1 MDYLSTE
8 NRFGTKQK
16 NLLVISRFFFEKI
29 IYKHTILVKFLRYL
43 IMKKLYILLN
53 ILTFCGVSA
62 QNFNPKTINLTE
74 NVSVQDF
81 SFLKEELKN
90 AQVVMLGEISH
101 FDGNVFEMKTKIVK
115 YLHQEMGYNTIAF
128 ESGIYDIW
136 KAQQSINANENVR
149 TAFENSLFPI
159 WAKKNEFQSFIDFYD
174 QNKSNLKLFGFD
186 IQITGKFGEKELFT
200 ELFNYCKQNQLP
212 LDLNK
217 EDLELLFESMFNSG
231 IFDEGDITYSQFKNS
246 FHKLLTAIEQKPKN
260 ETNFYWIQTL
270 KSLCSLA
277 EQNYKKIRV
286 LSTFGTTLEDNIRD
300 KQMADNLLA
309 YIKTHPNEKI
319 ICWGAN
325 QHFTNDM
332 SSIKEP
338 IIEKFI
344 PMGSYVKTSLNEKV
358 YSLAAVTARDSIYL
372 QGKWEKTPIDKLSFE
387 AYLKNKNTPHLFISS
402 NQKEMKQTML
412 NRFFSPITFIP
423 ARLDLLHDGYLYF
436 NTAQQST
443 SIETNDNEILVD
455 ISPTSN
461 QKTEESIEIKTSIN
475 TKDILIEEVAIAG
488 YSKNYPYKILKK
500 TIENI
505 KKNYPTKPFNTDSF
519 SNLKVQVQ
527 DTTYLNVDFT
537 ANQYDRGYNGIT
549 RSTIQLKEIRWNNIN
564 GYKPESL
571 GNINNLNQN
580 PIMYAQFLNKRK
592 LKKYEFKI
600 LNKGTYNNK
609 EVFVIEFSTNRN
621 HFSYTHRGFLSK
633 YSGTLYI
640 NTDDYAIVKL
650 IENWEVTEF
659 PEDRMLLLSEEFN
672 NKFFKKIFTYETKE
686 TNYNISN
693 NLYYLTFSKDN
704 ITGNYFDAN
713 NKSYLFTNEFK
724 SFWSNFNDI
733 NPKEITFKQE
743 QNSLKKVPY
752 NPTFWE
758 SYKLPE

>member
-1 MDYLSTE
+1 
-8 NRFGTKQK
+8 
-16 NLLVISRFFFEKI
+16 
-29 IYKHTILVKFLRYL
+29 
-43 IMKKLYILLN
+43 MKKLFLFLN
-53 ILTFCGVSA
+53 ILSFCGISA
-62 QNFNPKTINLTE
+62 QNFNPKIINLPE
-74 NVSVQDF
+74 NVSIQDF

-90 AQVVMLGEISH
+90 TQVVMLGEISH

-115 YLHQEMGYNTIAF
+115 YLHQELGYNTIAF
-128 ESGIYDIW
+128 ESGVYDVW
-136 KAQQSINANENVR
+136 KAQKSINNNEN
-149 TAFENSLFPI
+149 TKLAFENSLFPI
-159 WAKKNEFQSFIDFYD
+159 WAKKNEFQSFIEFYD

-186 IQITGKFGEKELFT
+186 TQITGKYGEKELFT
-200 ELFNYCKQNQLP
+200 DLYDYCKQNQLT

-231 IFDEGDITYSQFKNS
+231 VFDEGDITYAQFKNS
-246 FHKLLTAIEQKPKN
+246 FHKLLASIEQKPKTD
-260 ETNFYWIQTL
+260 TNFYWTQIL
-270 KSLCSLA
+270 RSLLSLG
-277 EQNYKKIRV
+277 EQNHKKIRV
-286 LSTFGTTLEDNIRD
+286 LSTFNTTLEDNFRD

-325 QHFTNDM
+325 QHFANDM

-338 IIEKFI
+338 IINKFV
-344 PMGSYVKTSLNEKV
+344 PMGSYIKTALKEKM
-358 YSLAAVTARDSIYL
+358 YSLAAITARDSIYL
-372 QGKWEKTPIDKLSFE
+372 QEKWEKTPVDKLSFE
-387 AYLKNKNTPHLFISS
+387 YYLKNKNTPHMFISS
-402 NQKEMKQTML
+402 NQKEMKQIML
-412 NRFFSPITFIP
+412 NRFFSPVTFIP
-423 ARLDLLHDGYLYF
+423 ARLDLVHDGYLFF
-436 NTAQQST
+436 NSAKQST
-443 SIETNDNEILVD
+443 SIAANENEIIVE
-455 ISPTSN
+455 IPPVIT
-461 QKTEESIEIKTSIN
+461 KKPEESIDIKTSIN

-505 KKNYPTKPFNTDSF
+505 KKNYPIKSFNTESY
-519 SNLKVQVQ
+519 SNLHVQVQ
-527 DTTYLNVDFT
+527 DTTYVNVDFI
-537 ANQYDRGYNGIT
+537 ANQFDRGYQGIT
-549 RSTIQLKEIRWNNIN
+549 RSTIQLKEIRWNTIN

-571 GNINNLNQN
+571 GNISNLNQN

-621 HFSYTHRGFLSK
+621 HFGYTHRGFLSN

-659 PEDRMLLLSEEFN
+659 PEDRMLLLSEEYN

-686 TNYNISN
+686 TNYNVSN

-713 NKSYLFTNEFK
+713 NKTHQFNTEFK
-724 SFWSNFNDI
+724 SFWSNFNDV

-752 NPTFWE
+752 NQPFWE

>member
-1 MDYLSTE
+1 
-8 NRFGTKQK
+8 
-16 NLLVISRFFFEKI
+16 
-29 IYKHTILVKFLRYL
+29 
-43 IMKKLYILLN
+43 MKKLFLLLN
-53 ILTFCGVSA
+53 IFCFLSISA
-62 QNFNPKTINLTE
+62 QNFNPKVINLQE

-115 YLHQEMGYNTIAF
+115 YLHQELGYNTIAF
-128 ESGIYDIW
+128 ESGVYDVW
-136 KAQQSINANENVR
+136 KAQKSINNNEN
-149 TAFENSLFPI
+149 TKIALENSLFPI
-159 WAKKNEFQSFIDFYD
+159 WAKKNEFQSFIDFYN
-174 QNKSNLKLFGFD
+174 QNKNNLKLFGFD
-186 IQITGKFGEKELFT
+186 IQITGTYGEKELFT
-200 ELFNYCKQNQLP
+200 DLFDYCKQNQLT

-217 EDLELLFESMFNSG
+217 EDLELLFESIFNSG
-231 IFDEGDITYSQFKNS
+231 VFDEGDITYAQFKNS
-246 FHKLLTAIEQKPKN
+246 FHKLLTAIEQKPKT
-260 ETNFYWIQTL
+260 ETNFYWTQIL
-270 KSLCSLA
+270 KSLLSLG

-286 LSTFGTTLEDNIRD
+286 LSTFNTTLEDNLRD

-309 YIKTHPNEKI
+309 YIKTHPKEKI

-325 QHFTNDM
+325 QHFANDM
-332 SSIKEP
+332 SSIKAP
-338 IIEKFI
+338 IIEKFV
-344 PMGSYVKTSLNEKV
+344 PMGSYIKTALREKS
-358 YSLAAVTARDSIYL
+358 YSLAAITARDSIYL
-372 QGKWEKTPIDKLSFE
+372 QGKWEKTPVDKLSFE
-387 AYLKNKNTPHLFISS
+387 AYLKSKNTPHLFISS

-412 NRFFSPITFIP
+412 NRFFSPVTFIP
-423 ARLDLLHDGYLYF
+423 ARLDLLHDGYLFF
-436 NTAQQST
+436 NSAKQST
-443 SIETNDNEILVD
+443 SIETSENEIIVD
-455 ISPTSN
+455 IPSISN
-461 QKTEESIEIKTSIN
+461 QKLDESIDIKTPKN

-505 KKNYPTKPFNTDSF
+505 KKNYPIKSFNTESY
-519 SNLKVQVQ
+519 SNLHVQVQ
-527 DTTYLNVDFT
+527 DTTYVNVDFI
-537 ANQYDRGYNGIT
+537 ANQYDRGYQGIT
-549 RSTIQLKEIRWNNIN
+549 RSTIQLKEVRWNTIN

-571 GNINNLNQN
+571 GNISNLNQN

-621 HFSYTHRGFLSK
+621 HFSYTHRGFLSN

-659 PEDRMLLLSEEFN
+659 PEERMLLVSEEYN

-686 TNYNISN
+686 TNYNVSN
-693 NLYYLTFSKDN
+693 NLYYLTYSKDN

-713 NKSYLFTNEFK
+713 NKTYQFNTEFK
-724 SFWSNFNDI
+724 SFWSKFNDI
-733 NPKEITFKQE
+733 NSKEITFKQE
-743 QNSLKKVPY
+743 QNSLKKVSY
-752 NPTFWE
+752 NQPFWE

>member
-1 MDYLSTE
+1 
-8 NRFGTKQK
+8 
-16 NLLVISRFFFEKI
+16 
-29 IYKHTILVKFLRYL
+29 
-43 IMKKLYILLN
+43 MKKLYYYLSLLS
-53 ILTFCGVSA
+53 FCSISA
-62 QNFNPKTINLTE
+62 QNFNPKVINLPE

-90 AQVVMLGEISH
+90 TQVVMLGEISH

-115 YLHQEMGYNTIAF
+115 YLHQELGYNTIAF
-128 ESGIYDIW
+128 ESGVYDVW
-136 KAQQSINANENVR
+136 KAQKSINNNEN
-149 TAFENSLFPI
+149 TKLAFENSLFTI
-159 WAKKNEFQSFIDFYD
+159 WAKKNEFQSFIEFYD

-186 IQITGKFGEKELFT
+186 NQITGKYGEKELFT
-200 ELFNYCKQNQLP
+200 DIFDYCKQNQLT

-231 IFDEGDITYSQFKNS
+231 VFDEGDITYAQFKNS
-246 FHKLLTAIEQKPKN
+246 FHKLLTSIEQKPKT
-260 ETNFYWIQTL
+260 ETNFYWTQIV
-270 KSLCSLA
+270 KSLLA
-277 EQNYKKIRV
+277 LGEENYKSIRV
-286 LSTFGTTLEDNIRD
+286 LSTFNTTLQDNLRD

-325 QHFTNDM
+325 QHFANNM
-332 SSIKEP
+332 SSIKDP
-338 IIEKFI
+338 IIDKFV
-344 PMGSYVKTSLNEKV
+344 PMGSYIKTALKEKM
-358 YSLAAVTARDSIYL
+358 YSLAAISAKDSINL
-372 QGKWEKTPIDKLSFE
+372 QGKWEKTPVDKLSFE
-387 AYLKNKNTPHLFISS
+387 YYLKSKNTPHIFISS

-412 NRFFSPITFIP
+412 NRLFSPVTFIP

-436 NTAQQST
+436 NTVTQST
-443 SIETNDNEILVD
+443 SISTNENEIILEIPTV
-455 ISPTSN
+455 SPK
-461 QKTEESIEIKTSIN
+461 KTEESIDIETPKN

-505 KKNYPTKPFNTDSF
+505 KKNYPVKSFNSESY
-519 SNLKVQVQ
+519 SNLHVKVQ
-527 DTTYLNVDFT
+527 DTTYVNVDFI
-537 ANQYDRGYNGIT
+537 ANQYDKGYLGIY
-549 RSTIQLKEIRWNNIN
+549 RSIIQLKEARWNIKN
-564 GYKPESL
+564 GYNPESL
-571 GNINNLNQN
+571 GNINNLNSN

-592 LKKYEFKI
+592 LKKFEFKI

-621 HFSYTHRGFLSK
+621 HFSYTHRGFLSN

-659 PEDRMLLLSEEFN
+659 PEDKMHLLSEQYN
-672 NKFFKKIFTYETKE
+672 NKFFKKVFTYETKE
-686 TNYNISN
+686 TNYNVSN

-704 ITGNYFDAN
+704 VTGNYFDAN

-724 SFWSNFNDI
+724 SYWSNFNDV
-733 NPKEITFKQE
+733 NPKEISLKQE
-743 QNSLKKVPY
+743 QNSLKKVSY
-752 NPTFWE
+752 NQPFWE

>member
-1 MDYLSTE
+1 
-8 NRFGTKQK
+8 
-16 NLLVISRFFFEKI
+16 
-29 IYKHTILVKFLRYL
+29 
-43 IMKKLYILLN
+43 MKKLILFLN
-53 ILTFCGVSA
+53 ILYFCSISA
-62 QNFNPKTINLTE
+62 QNFNPKVINLPE

-101 FDGNVFEMKTKIVK
+101 FDGNVFEMKTKIVN
-115 YLHQEMGYNTIAF
+115 YLHQELGYNTIAF
-128 ESGIYDIW
+128 ESGIYDVW
-136 KAQQSINANENVR
+136 KAQKSISNNEN
-149 TAFENSLFPI
+149 TKLAFENSLFTI
-159 WAKKNEFQSFIDFYD
+159 WAKKNEFQSFIEFYD

-186 IQITGKFGEKELFT
+186 NQITGKFGEKELFT
-200 ELFNYCKQNQLP
+200 DLFDYCKQNQLT

-217 EDLELLFESMFNSG
+217 EDLELLFESIFNSG
-231 IFDEGDITYSQFKNS
+231 VFDEGDITYAQFKNS
-246 FHKLLTAIEQKPKN
+246 FYKLLTSVEQKPKT
-260 ETNFYWIQTL
+260 ETNFYWTQIL
-270 KSLCSLA
+270 KSLLSLG
-277 EQNYKKIRV
+277 EQNYKKVRV
-286 LSTFGTTLEDNIRD
+286 VSTFNTTLEDNLRD

-309 YIKTHPNEKI
+309 YVRTHPNEKI

-325 QHFTNDM
+325 QHFANDI
-332 SSIKEP
+332 SSIKLP
-338 IIEKFI
+338 IIKEFVS
-344 PMGSYVKTSLNEKV
+344 MGSYIKTALKEKM
-358 YSLAAVTARDSIYL
+358 YSLAAITASDSIYL
-372 QGKWEKTPIDKLSFE
+372 QGKWEKTPVDKLSFE
-387 AYLKNKNTPHLFISS
+387 YYLKNKNTPHMFISS

-412 NRFFSPITFIP
+412 NRFFSPVTFIP
-423 ARLDLLHDGYLYF
+423 ARLDLIHDGYLFF
-436 NTAQQST
+436 NFVKQST
-443 SIETNDNEILVD
+443 SIETNENEIIVD
-455 ISPTSN
+455 IPTISN
-461 QKTEESIEIKTSIN
+461 QRLDESIGIKTPKN

-500 TIENI
+500 TIDNI
-505 KKNYPTKPFNTDSF
+505 KKNYPIKSFNSESY
-519 SNLKVQVQ
+519 SNLNVQVQ
-527 DTTYLNVDFT
+527 DTTYLNIDFI
-537 ANQYDRGYNGIT
+537 ANQYDKGYLGIT
-549 RSTIQLKEIRWNNIN
+549 RSIIQLKEVRWNTIN

-571 GNINNLNQN
+571 GNVSNLNQN

-600 LNKGTYNNK
+600 LNKGIYNNK

-621 HFSYTHRGFLSK
+621 HFSYTHRGFLSN

-659 PEDRMLLLSEEFN
+659 PEERMLLLSEEYN

-686 TNYNISN
+686 TNYNVSN

-704 ITGNYFDAN
+704 ITGNYFDSN

-733 NPKEITFKQE
+733 NPKEISFKQE

-752 NPTFWE
+752 NQPFWE

>member
-1 MDYLSTE
+1 
-8 NRFGTKQK
+8 
-16 NLLVISRFFFEKI
+16 
-29 IYKHTILVKFLRYL
+29 
-43 IMKKLYILLN
+43 MKKIYFLLCILS
-53 ILTFCGVSA
+53 FCGISA
-62 QNFNPKTINLTE
+62 QNFNPKIINLPE
-74 NVSVQDF
+74 NVSGQDF

-90 AQVVMLGEISH
+90 TQVVMLGEISH

-115 YLHQEMGYNTIAF
+115 YLHQEMGYHTIAF
-128 ESGIYDIW
+128 ESGIYDVW
-136 KAQQSINANENVR
+136 KAQQSIYANENVSA
-149 TAFENSLFPI
+149 AFENSLFPI
-159 WAKKNEFQSFIDFYD
+159 WAKKKEFQSFIEFYN
-174 QNKSNLKLFGFD
+174 QNKNNLKVFGFD
-186 IQITGKFGEKELFT
+186 IQITGKFGEKELFND
-200 ELFNYCKQNQLP
+200 LFLYCKQNQLNF
-212 LDLNK
+212 DLNK
-217 EDLELLFESMFNSG
+217 EDVALLFESMFNSG
-231 IFDEGDITYSQFKNS
+231 IFDEGDFTYAQFKNS
-246 FHKLLTAIEQKPKN
+246 FHKLLRAIEQKPKT
-260 ETNFYWIQTL
+260 EANFYWIQTI
-270 KSLCSLA
+270 KSLLA
-277 EQNYKKIRV
+277 LGEQNYKKIRV
-286 LSTFGTTLEDNIRD
+286 LSTFNTTLEDNIRD

-309 YIKTHPNEKI
+309 YIRTHPNEKI

-325 QHFTNDM
+325 QHFANDM
-332 SSIKEP
+332 SSVNEP

-344 PMGSYVKTSLNEKV
+344 PMGSYVKTSLKEKV

-372 QGKWEKTPIDKLSFE
+372 QGKWEKTPLNKSSFE
-387 AYLKNKNTPHLFISS
+387 AYLKNKNTFHLFISS

-443 SIETNDNEILVD
+443 SIETTENEKTNEI
-455 ISPTSN
+455 
-461 QKTEESIEIKTSIN
+461 TSIPIANSEEITQTQTPSN

-505 KKNYPTKPFNTDSF
+505 KKNYPVNSFNSESL
-519 SNLKVQVQ
+519 SNLHVLVQ
-527 DTTYLNVDFT
+527 DTTYVNVDFK
-537 ANQYDRGYNGIT
+537 ANQFDRGYNGIT
-549 RSTIQLKEIRWNNIN
+549 RSTIQLKEIRWNTIN
-564 GYKPESL
+564 GYKPENL
-571 GNINNLNQN
+571 GNVNNLNSN

-686 TNYNISN
+686 TNYNLFN
-693 NLYYLTFSKDN
+693 NLYYLTYSKDN
-704 ITGNYFDAN
+704 VSGNYFDAD
-713 NKSYLFTNEFK
+713 NKLYPFQTEFK
-724 SFWSNFNDI
+724 SFWNNFNNQ
-733 NPKEITFKQE
+733 NPKEISFKEE
-743 QNSLKKVPY
+743 QNSLKKVNY
-752 NPTFWE
+752 NPHFWE
-758 SYKLPE
+758 TYPIQE

>member
-1 MDYLSTE
+1 
-8 NRFGTKQK
+8 
-16 NLLVISRFFFEKI
+16 
-29 IYKHTILVKFLRYL
+29 
-43 IMKKLYILLN
+43 MKKLYLLLFILS
-53 ILTFCGVSA
+53 FCGISA
-62 QNFNPKTINLTE
+62 QNFNPRVINLPE
-74 NVSVQDF
+74 NVSDQDF

-90 AQVVMLGEISH
+90 TQVVMLGEISH

-128 ESGIYDIW
+128 ESGIYDVW
-136 KAQQSINANENVR
+136 KAQQSIHANENVNA
-149 TAFENSLFPI
+149 AFENSLFPI
-159 WAKKNEFQSFIDFYD
+159 WAKKKEFQSFIEFYD
-174 QNKSNLKLFGFD
+174 QNKNNLKVFGFD

-231 IFDEGDITYSQFKNS
+231 IFDEGDITYAQFKNS
-246 FHKLLTAIEQKPKN
+246 FHKLLTAIEQKPKT
-260 ETNFYWIQTL
+260 EANFYWFQTV
-270 KSLCSLA
+270 KSLMALG

-286 LSTFGTTLEDNIRD
+286 VSTFNTTLEDNIRD
-300 KQMADNLLA
+300 KQMADNLLT

-325 QHFTNDM
+325 QHFANDM
-332 SSIKEP
+332 SSVKEP

-344 PMGSYVKTSLNEKV
+344 PMGSYVKTSLKEKV
-358 YSLAAVTARDSIYL
+358 YSLAAVTAKDSIYL

-387 AYLKNKNTPHLFISS
+387 AYLKNKNTHHLFISS

-436 NTAQQST
+436 NTSQQST

-519 SNLKVQVQ
+519 SNLHVQVQ

-537 ANQYDRGYNGIT
+537 ANQYDRSYNGIT
-549 RSTIQLKEIRWNNIN
+549 RSTIQLKEIRWNTIN

-672 NKFFKKIFTYETKE
+672 NKFFKKIFNYETKE
-686 TNYNISN
+686 TNYNLSN
-693 NLYYLTFSKDN
+693 NLYYLTYSKDN

-743 QNSLKKVPY
+743 QNSLKKAPH
-752 NPTFWE
+752 NPTFWQ